1 MNYAQ
6 RVENV
11 APSGIR
17 ELFSRAQGIPGVIS
31 LGIGQPDIASPKKMV
46 NKLVDLVKGG
56 DNYYSPTPGTKAFR
70 EAVAQRYER
79 EYNLEYNPNGEILA
93 TASGCEALYITLMA
107 YIDPGDEVLIPDPAF
122 LTYPRQVT
130 LAGGKTTW
138 MNLKEDL
145 TIDTSNLQEY
155 ITKKT
160 KAIILNFPSNPTGA
174 IMTAE
179 ELKPIVDL
187 AVDHDLFILS
197 DEVYE
202 KIIFT
207 EDKHV
212 CVPTLQGAYEKTLII
227 NSFSKTF
234 CVPGWRIGFIAG
246 PKELLS
252 PIMKVHSF
260 VVANAPSA
268 QQNAIASYLNT
279 PDAEKFTKKLRNTLR
294 ERSEWLL
301 EGFNSLDGFECKKPK
316 GSFYLFP
323 KVSDHKKYTTSAEFS
338 EKIFQEQKIVL
349 VPGSEFGPS
358 GEGYLRASV
367 GSISLEKIKETV
379 NRLKQL

>member
-1 MNYAQ
+1 MKDAQ
-6 RVENV
+6 RVEDI

-46 NKLVDLVKGG
+46 NKLVDLVRGG
-56 DNYYSPTPGTKAFR
+56 DNYYSPTPGTQAFR
-70 EAVAQRYER
+70 EAVAQKYKR
-79 EYNLEYNPNGEILA
+79 EYNLEYDPNSEILA

-107 YIDPGDEVLIPDPAF
+107 YVDPGDEVLIPDPAF

-130 LAGGKTTW
+130 LASGKTTW
-138 MNLKEDL
+138 MDLKEDL
-145 TIDTSNLQEY
+145 TINTSNLQKY
-155 ITKKT
+155 ITKRT

-174 IMTAE
+174 LMTAE
-179 ELKPIVDL
+179 ELKPIIDL
-187 AVDHDLFILS
+187 AVDHDLLILS

-207 EDKHV
+207 EDEHV
-212 CVPTLQGAYEKTLII
+212 CVPTLKGAYDRTLII

-234 CVPGWRIGFIAG
+234 CVPGWRIGFVAG
-246 PKELLS
+246 PKELLN
-252 PIMKVHSF
+252 PIAKVHSF

-268 QQNAIASYLNT
+268 QQNAIASFMNT
-279 PDAEKFTKKLRNTLR
+279 PEADKFTKKLRNILM
-294 ERSEWLL
+294 ERSERLL
-301 EGFNSLDGFECKKPK
+301 EGFNSLDGFECKKPE

-323 KVSDHKKYTTSAEFS
+323 KVSDHEKYTTSVEFS

-367 GSISLEKIKETV
+367 GSISLEKIKETIQ
-379 NRLKQL
+379 RLEQL